1 VQLLPGQR
9 GRLHHLLE
17 GRDSGEM
24 PKNLIA
30 GSFVCPRSW
39 CWIKGLSLFVRH
51 NRENFSWTQVTLQK

>member
-9 GRLHHLLE
+9 GRLLE

-30 GSFVCPRSW
+30 GSFVWPKVC
-39 CWIKGLSLFVRH
+39 LVR
-51 NRENFSWTQVTLQK
+51 EKF